1 MNKILLLG
9 PPGAGK
15 GTQADI
21 ICESLSIPK
30 ISTGDMLRSAI
41 ASGSELGKKVS
52 GIMNSGGLVS
62 DQIIIELILDRI
74 GQADCANGFLFDGGI
89 RTVGQ
94 ADLCIENSI
103 EFTHVIEIQVDDE
116 AIIDRMSGRRVHPG
130 SGRNYHL
137 VYQPPKNEGVDDIT
151 GEPLIQREDDMP
163 ETVKHRLQV
172 YQDETKPLVT
182 YYQSQESK
190 GVLKYIACLLYTSP
204 SPRDK
209 RQSRMPSS
217 A

>member
-1 MNKILLLG
+1 MKKILLLG

-21 ICESLSIPK
+21 ICDSLNIPK

-41 ASGSELGKKVS
+41 ASGSELGKRVA

-62 DQIIIELILDRI
+62 DEIIIELILDRI
-74 GQADCANGFLFDGGI
+74 AQSDCANGFLFDGGI

-94 ADLCIENSI
+94 ADLCVENCI
-103 EFTHVIEIQVDDE
+103 EFTHVIEIKVADE
-116 AIIDRMSGRRVHPG
+116 AILERMSGRRVHPG
-130 SGRNYHL
+130 SGRNYHI
-137 VYQPPKNEGVDDIT
+137 VFQPPKKDGVDDET

-172 YQDETKPLVT
+172 YQNETKPLVA

-190 GVLKYIACLLYTSP
+190 SCLKYIAVDGSQP
-204 SPRDK
+204 VQKVFEDIE
-209 RQSRMPSS
+209 QNF
-217 A
+217 

>member
-21 ICESLSIPK
+21 ICEFLKIPK

-41 ASGSELGKKVS
+41 ASGSELGKKVTD
-52 GIMNSGGLVS
+52 IMNSGGLVS

-74 GQADCANGFLFDGGI
+74 AQPDCEKGYLFDGGI

-94 ADLCIENSI
+94 ADLCVENNI
-103 EFTHVIEIQVDDE
+103 EFTHVIEIKVDDE
-116 AIIDRMSGRRVHPG
+116 VIVDRMSGRRVHPG

-137 VYQPPKNEGVDDIT
+137 DLPTP
-151 GEPLIQREDDMP
+151 
-163 ETVKHRLQV
+163 
-172 YQDETKPLVT
+172 
-182 YYQSQESK
+182 
-190 GVLKYIACLLYTSP
+190 
-204 SPRDK
+204 
-209 RQSRMPSS
+209 
-217 A
+217 

>member
-21 ICESLSIPK
+21 ICKFLKIPK

-41 ASGSELGKKVS
+41 ASGSELGKKVTD
-52 GIMNSGGLVS
+52 IMNSGGLVS

-74 GQADCANGFLFDGGI
+74 AQPDCEKGYLFDGGI

-94 ADLCIENSI
+94 ADLCVENNI
-103 EFTHVIEIQVDDE
+103 EFTHVIEIKVDDE
-116 AIIDRMSGRRVHPG
+116 VIVDRMSGRRVHPG

-137 VYQPPKNEGVDDIT
+137 IYQPPKNEGVDDIT
-151 GEPLIQREDDMP
+151 GEALIQREDDMP

-182 YYQSQESK
+182 YYQSETSK
-190 GVLKYIACLLYTSP
+190 SSLKYIAVDGS
-204 SPRDK
+204 
-209 RQSRMPSS
+209 QSVEKVFEDIEQNF
-217 A
+217 

>member
-1 MNKILLLG
+1 MSKILLLG

-21 ICESLSIPK
+21 ICESLSLPK

-41 ASGSELGKKVS
+41 ASGSELGKKVTD
-52 GIMNSGGLVS
+52 IMNSGGLVS

-74 GQADCANGFLFDGGI
+74 GQADCENGFLFDGCI

-94 ADLCIENSI
+94 ADLCVENSI
-103 EFTHVIEIQVDDE
+103 EFTHVIEIKVDDNV
-116 AIIDRMSGRRVHPG
+116 IIDRMSGRRVHPG

-137 VYQPPKNEGVDDIT
+137 VYQPPKNDGFDDIT

-172 YQDETKPLVT
+172 YQDETKPLVA

-190 GVLKYIACLLYTSP
+190 STLKYIAVDGSQP
-204 SPRDK
+204 VEKVFEDIEQRF
-209 RQSRMPSS
+209 
-217 A
+217 

>member
-21 ICESLSIPK
+21 ICEFLKIPK

-41 ASGSELGKKVS
+41 ASGSELGKKVTD
-52 GIMNSGGLVS
+52 IMNSGGLVS

-74 GQADCANGFLFDGGI
+74 AQPDCEKGYLFDGGI

-94 ADLCIENSI
+94 ADLCVENNI
-103 EFTHVIEIQVDDE
+103 EFTHVIEIKVDDE
-116 AIIDRMSGRRVHPG
+116 VIVDRMSGRRVHPG

-137 VYQPPKNEGVDDIT
+137 IYQPPKNEGVDDIT
-151 GEPLIQREDDMP
+151 GEALIQREDDMP

-182 YYQSQESK
+182 YYQSQTSK
-190 GVLKYIACLLYTSP
+190 SSLKYIAVDGS
-204 SPRDK
+204 
-209 RQSRMPSS
+209 QSVEKVFEDIEQNF
-217 A
+217 

>member
-21 ICESLSIPK
+21 ICKSLSIPK

-41 ASGSELGKKVS
+41 ASGSELGKKVTDV
-52 GIMNSGGLVS
+52 MNSGALVS

-74 GQADCANGFLFDGGI
+74 AQDDCVKGFLFDGGI

-94 ADLCIENSI
+94 ADLCVENNI
-103 EFTHVIEIQVDDE
+103 EFTHVIEIKVDDDV
-116 AIIDRMSGRRVHPG
+116 IIDRMTGRRVHPG

-137 VYQPPKNEGVDDIT
+137 IYQPPTNEGVDDIT

-172 YQDETKPLVT
+172 YQDETKPLVA

-190 GVLKYIACLLYTSP
+190 SSLKYLAVDGS
-204 SPRDK
+204 
-209 RQSRMPSS
+209 QSVEKVFEDIEQNF
-217 A
+217 

>member
-15 GTQADI
+15 GTQADL
-21 ICESLSIPK
+21 ICKSLSIPK

-41 ASGSELGKKVS
+41 ASGSELGQKVTD
-52 GIMNSGGLVS
+52 IMNSGGLVS

-74 GQADCANGFLFDGGI
+74 AKADCFNGFLFDGGI

-94 ADLCIENSI
+94 ADLCVENKI
-103 EFTHVIEIQVDDE
+103 EFTHVVEIKVDDDV
-116 AIIDRMSGRRVHPG
+116 IVDRMSGRRVHPG

-137 VYQPPKNEGVDDIT
+137 VYQPPQNEGVDDMT

-172 YQDETKPLVT
+172 YQDETKPLVA
-182 YYQSQESK
+182 YYQSQEVKSS
-190 GVLKYIACLLYTSP
+190 LNYIAVDGSR
-204 SPRDK
+204 SVEKVFEDIE
-209 RQSRMPSS
+209 QSF
-217 A
+217 

>member
-21 ICESLSIPK
+21 ICNSLGIPK

-41 ASGSELGKKVS
+41 ASGSELGKKVTD
-52 GIMNSGGLVS
+52 IMNSGGLVS
-62 DQIIIELILDRI
+62 DQIIIELIIDRI

-94 ADLCIENSI
+94 ADLCVENNI
-103 EFTHVIEIQVDDE
+103 EFTHVIEIQVDNE
-116 AIIDRMSGRRVHPG
+116 AIVDRMSGRRVHPG

-137 VYQPPKNEGVDDIT
+137 IYQPPKNEGVDDIT

-172 YQDETKPLVT
+172 YQDETKPLVA

-190 GVLKYIACLLYTSP
+190 SLLKYIAVDGSQPVEKVFQDIEQNL
-204 SPRDK
+204 
-209 RQSRMPSS
+209 
-217 A
+217 

>member
-21 ICESLSIPK
+21 ICKSLNIPK

-41 ASGSELGKKVS
+41 ASGSKLGKKVTD
-52 GIMNSGGLVS
+52 IMNSGALVS

-74 GQADCANGFLFDGGI
+74 NQDDCINGFLFDGGI

-94 ADLCIENSI
+94 ADLCVENNI
-103 EFTHVIEIQVDDE
+103 EFTHVIEIKVDDE
-116 AIIDRMSGRRVHPG
+116 VIVDRMSGRRVHPG

-137 VYQPPKNEGVDDIT
+137 VYKPPKNEGMDDIT

-172 YQDETKPLVT
+172 YQNETKPLVE

-190 GVLKYIACLLYTSP
+190 SSLKYIAVDGSQAVEKVFE
-204 SPRDK
+204 DIE
-209 RQSRMPSS
+209 QNF
-217 A
+217 

>member
-30 ISTGDMLRSAI
+30 ISTGDMLRSSI

-94 ADLCIENSI
+94 ADLCVENSI

-172 YQDETKPLVT
+172 YQDETKPLVA

-190 GVLKYIACLLYTSP
+190 SSLKYIAVDGSQP
-204 SPRDK
+204 VEKVFMDIE
-209 RQSRMPSS
+209 QNF
-217 A
+217 

>member
-15 GTQADI
+15 GTQSDL
-21 ICESLSIPK
+21 ICQSLNVPK

-41 ASGSELGKKVS
+41 ASGSELGKKVTD
-52 GIMNSGGLVS
+52 IMNSGGLVS

-74 GQADCANGFLFDGGI
+74 SQDDCKNGFLFDGGI

-94 ADLCIENSI
+94 ADLCVENQI
-103 EFTHVIEIQVDDE
+103 EFTHVIEIKVDDDV
-116 AIIDRMSGRRVHPG
+116 IVDRMSGRRVHPG

-137 VYQPPKNEGVDDIT
+137 VYQPPLKDGVDDVT

-172 YQDETKPLVT
+172 YQDETKPLVN
-182 YYQSQESK
+182 YYQKKETESS
-190 GVLKYIACLLYTSP
+190 LKYIAVDGSQAVAKVFKDIEHSL
-204 SPRDK
+204 
-209 RQSRMPSS
+209 
-217 A
+217 

>member
-1 MNKILLLG
+1 MKKILLLG

-21 ICESLSIPK
+21 ICDSFDIPK

-41 ASGSELGKKVS
+41 ASGSELGKRVA

-62 DQIIIELILDRI
+62 DEIIIELILDRI
-74 GQADCANGFLFDGGI
+74 AQSDCANGFLFDGGI

-94 ADLCIENSI
+94 ADLCVENCI
-103 EFTHVIEIQVDDE
+103 EFTHVIEIKVADE
-116 AIIDRMSGRRVHPG
+116 AILERMSGRRVHPG
-130 SGRNYHL
+130 SGRNYHI
-137 VYQPPKNEGVDDIT
+137 VFQPPKKDGVDDET

-172 YQDETKPLVT
+172 YQNETKPLVA

-190 GVLKYIACLLYTSP
+190 SCLKYIAVDGSQPVQKVFEDIEQNL
-204 SPRDK
+204 
-209 RQSRMPSS
+209 
-217 A
+217 

>member
-1 MNKILLLG
+1 MNKIFLLG

-21 ICESLSIPK
+21 ICESLNIPK

-41 ASGSELGKKVS
+41 ASGNELGKRVTD
-52 GIMNSGGLVS
+52 IMNSGALVS

-74 GQADCANGFLFDGGI
+74 AQDDCVNGFLFDGGI

-94 ADLCIENSI
+94 ADLCVENNI
-103 EFTHVIEIQVDDE
+103 EFTHIIEIKVDDGV
-116 AIIDRMSGRRVHPG
+116 IVDRMSGRRVHPG

-137 VYQPPKNEGVDDIT
+137 VYQPPKNKGVDDVT

-163 ETVKHRLQV
+163 ETVKHRLRV
-172 YQDETKPLVT
+172 YQNETKPLVN
-182 YYQSQESK
+182 YYQLQESK
-190 GVLKYIACLLYTSP
+190 TSLKYIAVDGS
-204 SPRDK
+204 
-209 RQSRMPSS
+209 QSVEKVFEDIEQNF
-217 A
+217 

>member
-21 ICESLSIPK
+21 ICKFLKIPK

-41 ASGSELGKKVS
+41 ASGSELGKKVTD
-52 GIMNSGGLVS
+52 IMNSGGLVS

-74 GQADCANGFLFDGGI
+74 AQPDCEKGYLFDGGI

-94 ADLCIENSI
+94 ADLCVENNI
-103 EFTHVIEIQVDDE
+103 EFTHVIEIKVDDE
-116 AIIDRMSGRRVHPG
+116 VIVDRMSGRRVHPG

-137 VYQPPKNEGVDDIT
+137 IFQPPKNEGVDDIT
-151 GEPLIQREDDMP
+151 GEALIQREDDMP

-182 YYQSQESK
+182 YYQSQTSK
-190 GVLKYIACLLYTSP
+190 SSLKYIAVDGS
-204 SPRDK
+204 
-209 RQSRMPSS
+209 QSVEKVFEDIEQNF
-217 A
+217 

>member
-1 MNKILLLG
+1 MKKILLLG

-21 ICESLSIPK
+21 ICDSFDIPK

-41 ASGSELGKKVS
+41 ASGSELGKRVA

-62 DQIIIELILDRI
+62 DEIIIELILDRI
-74 GQADCANGFLFDGGI
+74 AQSDCANGFLFDGGI

-94 ADLCIENSI
+94 ADLCVENCI
-103 EFTHVIEIQVDDE
+103 EFTHVIEIKVADE
-116 AIIDRMSGRRVHPG
+116 AILERMSGRRVHPG
-130 SGRNYHL
+130 SGRNYHI
-137 VYQPPKNEGVDDIT
+137 VFQPPKNDGVDDET

-172 YQDETKPLVT
+172 YQNETKPLVA

-190 GVLKYIACLLYTSP
+190 SCLKYIAVDGSQP
-204 SPRDK
+204 VQKVFEDIE
-209 RQSRMPSS
+209 QNF
-217 A
+217 

>member
-1 MNKILLLG
+1 MKKILLLG

-21 ICESLSIPK
+21 ICDSFDIPK

-41 ASGSELGKKVS
+41 ASGSELGKRVA

-62 DQIIIELILDRI
+62 DEIIIELILDRI
-74 GQADCANGFLFDGGI
+74 AQSDCANGFLFDGGI

-94 ADLCIENSI
+94 ADLCVENCI
-103 EFTHVIEIQVDDE
+103 EFTHVIEIKVADE
-116 AIIDRMSGRRVHPG
+116 AILERMSGRRVHPG
-130 SGRNYHL
+130 SGRNYHI
-137 VYQPPKNEGVDDIT
+137 VFQPPKKDGVDDET

-172 YQDETKPLVT
+172 YQNETKPLVT

-190 GVLKYIACLLYTSP
+190 SCLKYIDVDGSQP
-204 SPRDK
+204 VQKVFEDIE
-209 RQSRMPSS
+209 QNF
-217 A
+217 

>member
-1 MNKILLLG
+1 MSKILLLG

-21 ICESLSIPK
+21 ICESLSLPK

-41 ASGSELGKKVS
+41 ASGSELGKKVTD
-52 GIMNSGGLVS
+52 IMNSGALVS
-62 DQIIIELILDRI
+62 YQIIIELILDRI
-74 GQADCANGFLFDGGI
+74 GQADCENGFLFDGGI

-94 ADLCIENSI
+94 ADLCVENSI
-103 EFTHVIEIQVDDE
+103 EFTHVIEIKVDDNV
-116 AIIDRMSGRRVHPG
+116 IIDRMSGRRVHPG

-137 VYQPPKNEGVDDIT
+137 VYQPPKNDGFDDIT

-172 YQDETKPLVT
+172 YQDGTKPLVA

-190 GVLKYIACLLYTSP
+190 STLKYIAVDGSQP
-204 SPRDK
+204 VEKVFEDIEQRF
-209 RQSRMPSS
+209 
-217 A
+217 

>member
-15 GTQADI
+15 GTQADL
-21 ICESLSIPK
+21 ICKSLSIPK

-41 ASGSELGKKVS
+41 ASGSELGQKVTD
-52 GIMNSGGLVS
+52 IMNSGGLVS

-74 GQADCANGFLFDGGI
+74 VQADCVNGFLFDGGI

-94 ADLCIENSI
+94 ADLCVENNI
-103 EFTHVIEIQVDDE
+103 EFTHVIEIKVDDDV
-116 AIIDRMSGRRVHPG
+116 IVDRMSGRRVHPG

-172 YQDETKPLVT
+172 YQDETKPLVA
-182 YYQSQESK
+182 YYQSQEVKSS
-190 GVLKYIACLLYTSP
+190 LNYIAVDGSR
-204 SPRDK
+204 SVEK
-209 RQSRMPSS
+209 VFEEIEQSF
-217 A
+217 

>member
-1 MNKILLLG
+1 MKKILLLG

-21 ICESLSIPK
+21 ICDSFDIPK

-41 ASGSELGKKVS
+41 ASGSELGKRVA

-62 DQIIIELILDRI
+62 DEIIIELILDRI
-74 GQADCANGFLFDGGI
+74 AQSDCANGFLFDGGI

-94 ADLCIENSI
+94 ADLCVENYHI
-103 EFTHVIEIQVDDE
+103 VFQPPMKDGVDDE
-116 AIIDRMSGRRVHPG
+116 
-130 SGRNYHL
+130 
-137 VYQPPKNEGVDDIT
+137 T

-172 YQDETKPLVT
+172 YQNETKPLVT

-190 GVLKYIACLLYTSP
+190 SCLKYIAVDGSQP
-204 SPRDK
+204 VQKVFEDIE
-209 RQSRMPSS
+209 QNF
-217 A
+217 

>member
-15 GTQADI
+15 GTQADL
-21 ICESLSIPK
+21 ICHSMSIPK

-41 ASGSELGKKVS
+41 ASGSELGKKVT

-62 DQIIIELILDRI
+62 DEIIIELILDRI
-74 GQADCANGFLFDGGI
+74 SQDDCANGFLFDGGI

-94 ADLCIENSI
+94 ANLCVTNNI
-103 EFTHVIEIQVDDE
+103 EFTHVVEIKVEDE
-116 AIIDRMSGRRVHPG
+116 VIVDRMSGRRVHPG
-130 SGRNYHL
+130 SGRNYHI
-137 VYQPPKNEGVDDIT
+137 VYQPPQKDGIDDVT

-172 YQDETKPLVT
+172 YQDETKPLVK
-182 YYQSQESK
+182 YYQIKETESS
-190 GVLKYIACLLYTSP
+190 LNYIAVDGSQAVKKVFE
-204 SPRDK
+204 DIE
-209 RQSRMPSS
+209 QSF
-217 A
+217 

>member
-1 MNKILLLG
+1 MKKILLLG

-21 ICESLSIPK
+21 ICDSFDIPK

-41 ASGSELGKKVS
+41 ASGSELGKRVA

-62 DQIIIELILDRI
+62 DEIIIELILDRI
-74 GQADCANGFLFDGGI
+74 AQSDCANGFLFDGGI

-94 ADLCIENSI
+94 ADLCGENCI
-103 EFTHVIEIQVDDE
+103 EFTHVIEIKVADE
-116 AIIDRMSGRRVHPG
+116 AILERMSGRRVHPG
-130 SGRNYHL
+130 SGRNYHI
-137 VYQPPKNEGVDDIT
+137 VFQPPKKDGVDDET

-172 YQDETKPLVT
+172 YQNETKPLVT

-190 GVLKYIACLLYTSP
+190 SCLKYIAVDGSQP
-204 SPRDK
+204 VQKVFEDIE
-209 RQSRMPSS
+209 QNF
-217 A
+217 

>member
-41 ASGSELGKKVS
+41 ASGSELGKKVT

-74 GQADCANGFLFDGGI
+74 GKADCANGFLFDGGI

-94 ADLCIENSI
+94 ADLCVENSI

-137 VYQPPKNEGVDDIT
+137 AYQPPKNEGVDDIT

-172 YQDETKPLVT
+172 YQDETKPLVA

-190 GVLKYIACLLYTSP
+190 SSLKYIAVDGSQP
-204 SPRDK
+204 VEKVFMDIE
-209 RQSRMPSS
+209 QNF
-217 A
+217 

>member
-21 ICESLSIPK
+21 ICNSLGIPK

-41 ASGSELGKKVS
+41 ASGSELGKKVTD
-52 GIMNSGGLVS
+52 IMNSGALVS
-62 DQIIIELILDRI
+62 DQTIIELILDRI
-74 GQADCANGFLFDGGI
+74 AQADCANGFLFDGGI

-94 ADLCIENSI
+94 ADLCVENNI
-103 EFTHVIEIQVDDE
+103 EFTHVIEIKVDDDV
-116 AIIDRMSGRRVHPG
+116 IVDRMSGRRVHPG

-137 VYQPPKNEGVDDIT
+137 VYQPPKNEGLDDVT

-172 YQDETKPLVT
+172 YQDETKPLVA
-182 YYQSQESK
+182 YYQTQESK
-190 GVLKYIACLLYTSP
+190 SPLKYIAVDGSQP
-204 SPRDK
+204 VEKVFEDI
-209 RQSRMPSS
+209 QQNF
-217 A
+217 